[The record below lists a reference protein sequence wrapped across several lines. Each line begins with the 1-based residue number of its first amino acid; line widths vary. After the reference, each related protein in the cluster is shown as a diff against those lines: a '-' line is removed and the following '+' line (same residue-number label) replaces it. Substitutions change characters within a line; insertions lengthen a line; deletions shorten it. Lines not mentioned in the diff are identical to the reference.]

1 MRSNCLRPVNSLSLS
16 VVAPCVA
23 TLLVASSP
31 AFAQLDGAAEQP
43 TIERAPAA
51 PATEVARPGVATSD
65 APLDFC
71 AHRPRGGSEEYE
83 TQRVVVLNA
92 FVSESSEPER
102 ELGPSGELIATH
114 DSFTQVRAG
123 ELARQV
129 IMQGLP
135 LPRLLV
141 AFARKTAT
149 AALLGQNRLSLAEA
163 RTAAGDDDFVGYS
176 LGCSDWLMIPSIER
190 GAVVWSRVEK
200 EKTVLVN
207 NKTQT
212 VKYMAWSASSSW
224 NVKVRVLKRTG
235 GNFELATT
243 LDGSPGGLAQA
254 AAAIARD
261 GGENMA
267 FHRYASTWPTAECV
281 IGEPVDGQP
290 GNLASC
296 RAVEPELTFELP
308 PTPPDAACGSD
319 DSVNGGERAMAAV
332 ARCNALES
340 GRQAVNLLNLG
351 EKRFWAIHSSL
362 ARRGPELVIS
372 SGHADGVHRGDYYV
386 ARDAGERDLGFA
398 RVTLVGAGGK
408 DAPSVL
414 KFKSGG
420 APVGTQMY
428 EYALMGVQFG
438 LRPSTAMLFSH
449 GDLSSTV
456 AFGGGATVGY
466 DLTRRLAWF
475 DEVWARANFGYL
487 YAASD
492 ERLITFDLGLDG
504 TTYFGGG
511 LAGVI
516 GAGFSVWFPTI
527 ERTDASMSKALEY
540 SGRSVGGVAR
550 VGLEY
555 SFSPDWCVSLGADGR
570 MGLSKAEL
578 ESDVSSLKYDAGSL
592 LAASGSLALGHT
604 F

>member
-1 MRSNCLRPVNSLSLS
+1 MSFNPLRPLNCFSAS
-16 VVAPCVA
+16 VVARGVA
-23 TLLVASSP
+23 LLLFTSSP
-31 AFAQLDGAAEQP
+31 ALAQLDGAAEQP
-43 TIERAPAA
+43 SAEPA
-51 PATEVARPGVATSD
+51 PATSAPVARPGVATSEP
-65 APLDFC
+65 PLDFC
-71 AHRPRGGSEEYE
+71 AHRPAGGSEEYE

-92 FVSESSEPER
+92 WVSESSEPER
-102 ELGPSGELIATH
+102 ELGPKGELIATH
-114 DSFTQVRAG
+114 DWFTQVRAG

-129 IMQGLP
+129 ILRGLP
-135 LPRLLV
+135 LPRFLM
-141 AFARKTAT
+141 AFSRKTAT
-149 AALLGQNRLSLAEA
+149 AALFGQNRLSLAEA
-163 RTAAGDDDFVGYS
+163 RAAAGDDDFVGYS

-190 GAVVWSRVEK
+190 GAVTWSRVEK
-200 EKTVLVN
+200 EKTVVVN
-207 NKTQT
+207 NQTQT
-212 VKYMAWSASSSW
+212 VKYLAWSASSSW
-224 NVKVRVLKRTG
+224 NVKVRVLKRNG

-254 AAAIARD
+254 AAGIAQG

-281 IGEPVDGQP
+281 IGQPVDGQA
-290 GNLASC
+290 GNVASC

-332 ARCNALES
+332 ARCDALES
-340 GRQAVNLLNLG
+340 GRRAVNLLNRG

-362 ARRGPELVIS
+362 ARRGPQFVIS
-372 SGHADGVHRGDYYV
+372 SGDADGVHRGDYYV
-386 ARDAGERDLGFA
+386 ARDAGERELGFA
-398 RVTLVGAGGK
+398 RVTRVGAGGK

-414 KFKSGG
+414 KFKSGE

-438 LRPSTAMLFSH
+438 LRPSTAMLFSR
-449 GDLSSTV
+449 GDLSSTI
-456 AFGGGATVGY
+456 AFGGGATIGY
-466 DLTRRLAWF
+466 DITRRLAWF
-475 DEVWARANFGYL
+475 DEVWARTNLGYL

-492 ERLITFDLGLDG
+492 ERLLTFDLGLDG

-511 LAGVI
+511 LAGVV
-516 GAGFSVWFPTI
+516 GAGLSVWFPTL
-527 ERTDASMSKALEY
+527 ERTDASMGKAVKY
-540 SGRSVGGVAR
+540 NGTSTGAVAR

-555 SFSPDWCVSLGADGR
+555 AFSPDWCVSLGADGR

-578 ESDVSSLKYDAGSL
+578 KNDASVLRYDAGTL